1 MNLELH
7 PLCTLF
13 PRLGE
18 AEFAALVADIRAN
31 GLRQSI
37 VTHNG
42 MILDGGNRYRACLEA
57 GVQPRFLEFDG
68 DNIVSFV
75 LSANL
80 HRRHLTPGQQAAIV
94 ASATDWGRAQGVGRP
109 QSGNVAGLP
118 ESGSVAGNG
127 ESGNGA
133 ALSRVQDRAAQSGA
147 SERTQRMADKVA
159 RADPELAKQV
169 AQGTV
174 SLPDAVAKVEGKP
187 SVATKRQQATSGPA
201 TTTTPDDD
209 GPSATDLLDE
219 MQADVRKAEAR
230 VAELEAALTADGKE
244 AVVKLSQ
251 RLDHAERRQA
261 ELQEDA
267 AKLKQARDFYER
279 QLARCGKAVGERD
292 LDRVAPKVEAMA
304 RAARERAVA

>member
-13 PRLGE
+13 PRLGDT
-18 AEFAALVADIRAN
+18 EFAALVADIRAN
-31 GLRQSI
+31 GLRQAI
-37 VTHNG
+37 VTHKG
-42 MILDGGNRYRACLEA
+42 MILDGGNRYRACIEA

-169 AQGTV
+169 AQGAV
-174 SLPDAVAKVEGKP
+174 SLPEAVAKVEGKP
-187 SVATKRQQATSGPA
+187 SVATKRQQPTSGPV
-201 TTTTPDDD
+201 TTTTPEDD
-209 GPSATDLLDE
+209 GPSAAELLDE
-219 MQADVRKAEAR
+219 MQADLRRAEAR
-230 VAELEAALTADGKE
+230 VAELEKALTDDGKE

-251 RLDHAERRQA
+251 LLEHAQRRQA

-279 QLARCGKAVGERD
+279 QLARCGKAVGQRD
-292 LDRVAPKVEAMA
+292 LDKVAPAVEAFV
-304 RAARERAVA
+304 RAHAKVAA